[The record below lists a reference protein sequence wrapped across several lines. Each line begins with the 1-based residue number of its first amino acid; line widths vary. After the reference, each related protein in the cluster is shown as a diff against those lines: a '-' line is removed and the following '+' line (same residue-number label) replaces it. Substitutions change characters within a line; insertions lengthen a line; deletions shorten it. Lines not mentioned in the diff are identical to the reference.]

1 MTWPTSSKAGTT
13 NVDAGNDLIR
23 LARPDI
29 KQNIDNT
36 NAIIDTFSI
45 TSPSNNDILKYNS
58 TSSKFE
64 NVAGG
69 VSNDTIAIEL
79 ADLASQASGG
89 LTDDYTGGFTL
100 TGRNDM
106 GIVAGTDLDSAG
118 DNLSTLTIPAG
129 TYSMKTISP
138 VYSGTYGS
146 TAYWDARVTFIKNSD
161 DNAIGNYTTGQTGF
175 YFRVHEAG
183 FVFTL
188 SSQDTIYA
196 TYRAY
201 RGAGG
206 NFNVQPLLLTR
217 LA

>member
-36 NAIIDTFSI
+36 NAIIDTFGI

-58 TSSKFE
+58 ATTKFE

-69 VSNDTIAIEL
+69 VSNDTIAIEV
-79 ADLASQASGG
+79 ADLASGSAGVSY
-89 LTDDYTGGFTL
+89 DYTGGFTI
-100 TGRNDM
+100 TGRNDL
-106 GIVAGTDLDSAG
+106 GIVAGTDLDSGG
-118 DNLSTLTIPAG
+118 DNFSTLTIPAG

-138 VYSGTYGS
+138 VYSGVYGGNQ
-146 TAYWDARVTFIKNSD
+146 YWDARITFIKDSD
-161 DNAIGNYTTGQTGF
+161 DNAIGNYETNSTGF

-188 SSQDTIYA
+188 PSQDTIYA
-196 TYRAY
+196 TFRAY
-201 RGAGG
+201 RSAGG
-206 NFNVQPLLLTR
+206 NFAVQPLLLTR

>member
-69 VSNDTIAIEL
+69 ISNDTIAIEL
-79 ADLASQASGG
+79 ADLASQVSGG

-100 TGRNDM
+100 TGRNDI

-118 DNLSTLTIPAG
+118 DNISTLTIPAG
-129 TYSMKTISP
+129 TYSLKTITP
-138 VYSGTYGS
+138 VYSGVYGS
-146 TAYWDARVTFIKNSD
+146 TAYWNTTITFKKNSD
-161 DNAIGNYTTGQTGF
+161 DSTIGTYSTNSTGF
-175 YFRVHEAG
+175 YFRAHQAG

-196 TYRAY
+196 TFTAY
-201 RGAGG
+201 RGPGG

>member
-79 ADLASQASGG
+79 ADLPSGTSG
-89 LTDDYTGGFTL
+89 VTYDYTGGFTL

-118 DNLSTLTIPAG
+118 DNFSTLTIPAG
-129 TYSMKTISP
+129 TYSLKTISP
-138 VYSGTYGS
+138 VYSGVYGS
-146 TAYWDARVTFIKNSD
+146 TTQLWDARITFIKNSD
-161 DNAIGNYTTGQTGF
+161 DSEIGTYSTNSTGF
-175 YFRVHEAG
+175 YFRVHQAG

-196 TYRAY
+196 TFQAY
-201 RGAGG
+201 RDASG
-206 NFNVQPLLLTR
+206 NFDVQPLLLTR

>member
-69 VSNDTIAIEL
+69 ISNDTISIEL
-79 ADLASQASGG
+79 ADLASQVSSG
-89 LTDDYTGGFTL
+89 TVADYTGGFTL

-118 DNLSTLTIPAG
+118 DNFSTLTIPAG
-129 TYSMKTISP
+129 TYSLKTISP
-138 VYSGTYGS
+138 VYSGVYGS
-146 TAYWDARVTFIKNSD
+146 TAYWTTSISFKKNSD
-161 DNAIGNYTTGQTGF
+161 DSEIGAYTTNATGF
-175 YFRVHEAG
+175 YFRAHYAG

-188 SSQDTIYA
+188 SNQDTIYA
-196 TYRAY
+196 TYQAY

-206 NFNVQPLLLTR
+206 NFDVQPLLLTR